1 MGSTGQPAWNQ
12 QKQQIQQMATKNNKF
27 QTAGNNTNKSFDWV
41 AMESAGQPDLKPI
54 KATHSMNSSKNNQI
68 PDSRQQTQQIPY
80 LENYICRVCCF
91 VGVWFGGQCSQW
103 FFRGLVTVVSHWLR
117 FVVFCVVFVEFVAF
131 LGFGPGWL
139 VLSMALQLKDLLF
152 LLSAV
157 RDLLCFGWY
166 LLNLLVLLV
175 SGLAGYS
182 SLWGHR
188 LFS

>member
-1 MGSTGQPAWNQ
+1 M
-12 QKQQIQQMATKNNKF
+12 
-27 QTAGNNTNKSFDWV
+27 
-41 AMESAGQPDLKPI
+41 
-54 KATHSMNSSKNNQI
+54 
-68 PDSRQQTQQIPY
+68 
-80 LENYICRVCCF
+80 
-91 VGVWFGGQCSQW
+91 
-103 FFRGLVTVVSHWLR
+103 
-117 FVVFCVVFVEFVAF
+117 VFVEFVAF

-175 SGLAGYS
+175 SGWLASALHGPSPLQLQDLLFLLPAVWDLLSFDWYLLNLLVLLVSGLAGYS

>member
-1 MGSTGQPAWNQ
+1 
-12 QKQQIQQMATKNNKF
+12 
-27 QTAGNNTNKSFDWV
+27 
-41 AMESAGQPDLKPI
+41 ME
-54 KATHSMNSSKNNQI
+54 
-68 PDSRQQTQQIPY
+68 
-80 LENYICRVCCF
+80 
-91 VGVWFGGQCSQW
+91 
-103 FFRGLVTVVSHWLR
+103 
-117 FVVFCVVFVEFVAF
+117 FVEFVAF

-139 VLSMALQLKDLLF
+139 VLSMAFQLKDLLF

-157 RDLLCFGWY
+157 MDLLCFGWY